1 MLHEN
6 LCCFIAL
13 TYLSQFLLCYIQFH
27 VADIAGFLS
36 TGVDAL
42 HTGNTFFSYQ
52 FFFRIS
58 MEIAPEGQDLAHAL
72 HSIQRFTSVL
82 ERAELFHIFIRIVT
96 WNLNI
101 DIIKIYSI
109 AKFAV
114 QLYSEI
120 RNDFQVCLVRSAH
133 SNLAYDGVLYREG
146 TGSDHFESATLN
158 LVFNSKVRLRVRGIR
173 M

>member
-42 HTGNTFFSYQ
+42 HTGNTFFLIS
-52 FFFRIS
+52 FFRIFHGNS
-58 MEIAPEGQDLAHAL
+58 TGRTGFSACLTFYTKIHICFWNERNC
-72 HSIQRFTSVL
+72 SIF
-82 ERAELFHIFIRIVT
+82 FIRIVT

-158 LVFNSKVRLRVRGIR
+158 LVF
-173 M
+173 